1 MKICFWF
8 KVCRGKKGKK
18 FYVLSKRFWNWIITE
33 KKKCKDYG
41 SKAKLKNKIINITN
55 NKISERTIDNWIY
68 RINERKPIIIEN
80 IPKKISNSGCKHGFN
95 YFCPLCKLNKQIIE
109 NSPVKSFLKTN
120 KKGKIYVFEDYWKE
134 FIYFTKNCEAYGILP
149 SQIKGIVN
157 IDGRELRAWKNQ
169 NKVPKLYN
177 KNEFEFTKE
186 NLYWLGLHYSDG
198 YLRNNGSKFSFTWQQ
213 NSSNPFQGYWFPQ
226 FIQTYFDI
234 FKHKQKRSMTYIKLQ
249 KGNWGFVNNLSGISP
264 IFILAMKNENI
275 ISKRNKTKI
284 SGYSKIFSSNFLK
297 NIKYKE
303 VLFQGIFDGDG
314 CAKVHK
320 GILLSL
326 SVDHTINYKPLIR
339 ELKLVTTSFFRN
351 EIRLAPSSLKNLEK
365 NIPAKA
371 IINQIEFMIEAAK
384 NSIRPDKVY
393 GLIDIIKY
401 ISSNTFIIKCIFYC
415 F

>member
-1 MKICFWF
+1 
-8 KVCRGKKGKK
+8 
-18 FYVLSKRFWNWIITE
+18 
-33 KKKCKDYG
+33 
-41 SKAKLKNKIINITN
+41 
-55 NKISERTIDNWIY
+55 
-68 RINERKPIIIEN
+68 
-80 IPKKISNSGCKHGFN
+80 
-95 YFCPLCKLNKQIIE
+95 
-109 NSPVKSFLKTN
+109 
-120 KKGKIYVFEDYWKE
+120 VFEDYWKE

-401 ISSNTFIIKCIFYC
+401 ISAKKYGTHSNCLPIQNNIRKELLKINPKNKIRQLKKMYPVKNDKYQIFRPKWSEKFCSNRVWKQEFWDFFLNQEFLIKGNYNKNIDFSDGVPIN
-415 F
+415 FKL